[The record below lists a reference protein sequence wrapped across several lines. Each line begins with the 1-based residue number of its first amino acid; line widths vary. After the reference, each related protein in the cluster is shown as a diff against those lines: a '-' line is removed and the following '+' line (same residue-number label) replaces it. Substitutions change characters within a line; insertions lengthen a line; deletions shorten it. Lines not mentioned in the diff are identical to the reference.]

1 MFTTHY
7 FETRTLARNNVA
19 VLNGKFKDF
28 GTDAPK
34 GERWAVL
41 VEVEQVQSQSIETE
55 VTEANHEV
63 HLNSLLH
70 DATITPPAQH
80 AGILQY
86 NDLKTPNNRPVRFMK
101 RRSQLAIRL
110 AKSLDKTA

>member
-1 MFTTHY
+1 MKTIY
-7 FETRTLARNNVA
+7 FATRTLARNA
-19 VLNGKFKDF
+19 KDELNGQFKDF

-63 HLNSLLH
+63 HLKIGRASC
-70 DATITPPAQH
+70 
-80 AGILQY
+80 
-86 NDLKTPNNRPVRFMK
+86 RERV
-101 RRSQLAIRL
+101 
-110 AKSLDKTA
+110 